1 MPDQDEPQAT
11 ATLEH
16 NDSAVIKHMEMYQS
30 IITRM
35 AANSAACKQ
44 WCIPLITAI
53 LAFVVKDKSYELVL
67 LTIIPL
73 LIFYCLDSY
82 YLMLENRFRDGF
94 NLAAEKIQK
103 DTFSQNDLFKLKPE
117 SSQAKLLLKA
127 FTSPATWPV
136 YFGLFVLLI
145 VAYKLAIGAV

>member
-1 MPDQDEPQAT
+1 MPDQ
-11 ATLEH
+11 LEFQTVKLLSH
-16 NDSAVIKHMEMYQS
+16 NDSAVIKHMEMYQA

-53 LAFVVKDKSYELVL
+53 LAFVVKDKSYNLVL

-73 LIFYCLDSY
+73 LLFYCLDSY
-82 YLMLENRFRDGF
+82 YLMLENRFREGF

-103 DTFSQNDLFKLKPE
+103 NTFSQKDLFKLKPE
-117 SSQAKLLLKA
+117 GLQAKLLLKA
-127 FTSPATWPV
+127 FKSPATWPV
-136 YFGLFVLLI
+136 YFGLFLLLI
-145 VAYKLAIGAV
+145 VAYKLAVGAV